1 MSLFKKI
8 LLVVIVFAVFGA
20 GFLVGNNTVICPICP
35 PEDLDFSLFWEAW
48 HEIQEE
54 YVNPEDIDIQELIY
68 GAISGMVKS
77 LGDPYTVFF
86 SPEDTKTFLEDVGGS
101 FEGVGMEIGIR
112 EGQLQ
117 VIAPLEGT
125 PAQKAGLR
133 PGDRIIKID
142 DTLIMDI
149 TIEEAIIL
157 IRGPKGTEVTL
168 TIFRDEWETSEEI
181 TIERAV
187 IKVPSLKWELLAS
200 TDETD
205 GKKEEIV
212 YIKLYHFSEKSDR
225 DFREMATEILKS
237 PAEKIILDLRS
248 NPGGYL
254 ERAQDIA
261 GWFLEKGQV
270 VVIEDFGTKKEQEVY
285 KAEGNAKFLDYPMV
299 VLVNQGSASASEIL
313 ASALRD
319 NRGIKIIGETSFGKG
334 SVQKLGELR
343 DGSSLKITVAN
354 WLTPKGELI
363 TDKGL
368 EPDIKV
374 DMTEE
379 DYQEER
385 DPQLKK
391 ALEIIGEIE

>member
-1 MSLFKKI
+1 MRLIKKI
-8 LLVVIVFAVFGA
+8 ILVGIIFFVFGA
-20 GFLVGNNTVICPICP
+20 GFLVGKNIVICPICP
-35 PEDLDFSLFWEAW
+35 PEDLDFSLFWNAW
-48 HEIQEE
+48 HKIQEE
-54 YVNPEDIDIQELIY
+54 YVNPEDIDTQELIY
-68 GAISGMVKS
+68 GAISGMVNS

-86 SPEDTKTFLEDVGGS
+86 NPKDAKTFLEDVSGR

-125 PAQKAGLR
+125 PAQEAGIR

-142 DTLIMDI
+142 DTLTMDI
-149 TIEEAIIL
+149 TIEEAVTL

-168 TIFRDEWETSEEI
+168 TVFRDEWENSKEI
-181 TIERAV
+181 ILKRAV
-187 IKVPSLKWELLAS
+187 IKVPSLKWELLDSAGEDS
-200 TDETD
+200 GE
-205 GKKEEIV
+205 GEEIA

-225 DFREMATEILKS
+225 DFREMAAEVLKS

-270 VVIEDFGTKKEQEVY
+270 VVIEDFGAEKEQEVY
-285 KAEGNAKFLDYPMV
+285 KAEGNAEFLDYPMV
-299 VLVNQGSASASEIL
+299 ILVNQGSASASEIL

-334 SVQKLGELR
+334 SVQKLEGLI
-343 DGSSLKITVAN
+343 DGSNLKITVAN
-354 WLTPKGELI
+354 WLTPKGDLI

-374 DMTEE
+374 EMTEE

-385 DPQLKK
+385 DPQLDK
-391 ALEIIGEIE
+391 AIEIIGEME

>member
-8 LLVVIVFAVFGA
+8 FLVVIVFAVFGV
-20 GFLVGNNTVICPICP
+20 GFLVGKNTVICPICP
-35 PEDLDFSLFWEAW
+35 PEDLDFSLFWDAW
-48 HEIQEE
+48 HKIQEE
-54 YVNPEDIDIQELIY
+54 YVNPEDIDTQELIY
-68 GAISGMVKS
+68 GAISGMVNS

-86 SPEDTKTFLEDVGGS
+86 NPEDAKTFLEDVSGR

-125 PAQKAGLR
+125 PAKEAGIR

-142 DTLIMDI
+142 DTLTMDI
-149 TIEEAIIL
+149 TIEEAVTL

-168 TIFRDEWETSEEI
+168 TVFRDEWETSKEI
-181 TIERAV
+181 IIKRAV
-187 IKVPSLKWELLAS
+187 IKIPSLEWELLAS
-200 TDETD
+200 AD
-205 GKKEEIV
+205 GASGEREEIA

-225 DFREMATEILKS
+225 DFREMATEALKS

-270 VVIEDFGTKKEQEVY
+270 VVIEDFGAEKEQEVY
-285 KAEGNAKFLDYPMV
+285 KAEGNAEFLDYPMV
-299 VLVNQGSASASEIL
+299 ILVNQGSASASEIL

-334 SVQKLGELR
+334 SVQKLEGLI
-343 DGSSLKITVAN
+343 DGSNLKITVAN
-354 WLTPKGELI
+354 WLTPNGDLI

-374 DMTEE
+374 EMTEE
-379 DYQEER
+379 DYHEER
-385 DPQLKK
+385 DPQLDK
-391 ALEIIGEIE
+391 AIEIIEEIE

>member
-1 MSLFKKI
+1 MRLVKKI
-8 LLVVIVFAVFGA
+8 ILVGIIFLVFGA
-20 GFLVGNNTVICPICP
+20 GFLVGKNTVICPICP
-35 PEDLDFSLFWEAW
+35 PEDLDFSLFWDAW
-48 HEIQEE
+48 HKIQEE

-68 GAISGMVKS
+68 GAISGMVNS

-86 SPEDTKTFLEDVGGS
+86 NPEDAKTFLEDVSGR

-125 PAQKAGLR
+125 PAQEAGIR

-142 DTLIMDI
+142 DTLTMDI
-149 TIEEAIIL
+149 TIEEAVTL

-168 TIFRDEWETSEEI
+168 TVFRDEWENSKEI
-181 TIERAV
+181 IIKRAV

-200 TDETD
+200 TGEA
-205 GKKEEIV
+205 GGEGEEIA

-225 DFREMATEILKS
+225 DFREMAAEVLKS

-270 VVIEDFGTKKEQEVY
+270 VVIEDFGAEKEQEVY
-285 KAEGNAKFLDYPMV
+285 KAEGNAELLDYPMV
-299 VLVNQGSASASEIL
+299 ILVNQGSASASEIL

-334 SVQKLGELR
+334 SVQKLEGLI
-343 DGSSLKITVAN
+343 DGSNLKITVAN
-354 WLTPKGELI
+354 WLTPKGDLI

-374 DMTEE
+374 EMTEE

-385 DPQLKK
+385 DPQLDK
-391 ALEIIGEIE
+391 AIEIIGEME